1 MGSGTTLR
9 AAKDL
14 GRKAIGIEIEEKY
27 CEIAARRM
35 SQEVLQLEPVRQYR
49 MAFNIKFADFVLE
62 EVHSWKQRR
71 NNKMTHISLPR
82 RHGTLIPDVAFS
94 DEMIINLQG
103 EVWKDNETAL
113 RDYFDDLGAVLMNFG
128 KDRLY
133 LRDDGR
139 FVYAICTGTAFPEYN
154 AARAPSRG
162 AAFSLE
168 FTAGDPFWYSATEAE
183 NHQTGPASGATWT
196 ITNAGK
202 VRTPCR
208 IHITAVGAD
217 RIDVK
222 VTNTT
227 TGLYMRYRGLIL
239 QNQTVVMDGEQ
250 YSCKNNG
257 ANDLNHFEGSFFSWK
272 LEPII

>member
-1 MGSGTTLR
+1 MEAKTQQQSDAYIITT
-9 AAKDL
+9 KTWH
-14 GRKAIGIEIEEKY
+14 
-27 CEIAARRM
+27 
-35 SQEVLQLEPVRQYR
+35 
-49 MAFNIKFADFVLE
+49 F
-62 EVHSWKQRR
+62 
-71 NNKMTHISLPR
+71 
-82 RHGTLIPDVAFS
+82 IPDVAFS

-103 EVWKDNETAL
+103 EVFKDNETAL

-154 AARAPSRG
+154 AGRAPHRG
-162 AAFSLE
+162 ATFSLE

-183 NHQTGPASGATWT
+183 DHKIGTTTTWT

-202 VRTPCR
+202 VRTPVR
-208 IHITAVGAD
+208 IHITAVSAPAL
-217 RIDVK
+217 DVK

-227 TGLYMRYRGLIL
+227 TGLYMRYRGSID
-239 QNQTVVMDGEQ
+239 TGESVVMDGEQ

-257 ANDLNHFEGSFFSWK
+257 TNDLNQFEGSFFL
-272 LEPII
+272 LEVGINNLTYSGPAGVNIDVYWRERFVN